1 MKVTENMIN
10 RSEMVQAYLQA
21 LGLYGRE
28 LDFSFLKDTVVRHV
42 ATFAFSSVGCQLG
55 EDSSCRDSGVRCLY
69 LFNTPT
75 SVAALQRP
83 RPVAALQRPRP
94 VVVTLTSRL
103 RLTTCRC
110 WENIPGAPALQRQAP
125 DIGGMHGWMLS

>member
-1 MKVTENMIN
+1 MD
-10 RSEMVQAYLQA
+10 A
-21 LGLYGRE
+21 LNS
-28 LDFSFLKDTVVRHV
+28 D
-42 ATFAFSSVGCQLG
+42 ASSVKILVVGTQVCAACTFLTRQP
-55 EDSSCRDSGVRCLY
+55 R
-69 LFNTPT
+69 P
-75 SVAALQRP
+75 VAALQRP

-103 RLTTCRC
+103 ARLTTCRC